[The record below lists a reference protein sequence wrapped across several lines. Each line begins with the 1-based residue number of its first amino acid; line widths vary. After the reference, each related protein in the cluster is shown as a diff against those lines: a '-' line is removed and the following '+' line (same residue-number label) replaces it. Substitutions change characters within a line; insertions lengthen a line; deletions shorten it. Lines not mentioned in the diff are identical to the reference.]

1 MHGLGWFRVP
11 RLSIRPPLSPPRV
24 AYAPRNPG
32 SAGTREIRPR
42 QDPGS
47 GSTRESPAVLRPR
60 VSGHQ
65 GESGHAEIWG
75 PQIPGQ
81 IQSECEGCRAGAFWK
96 LQGRSASL
104 PLPASRGT
112 RVAGCGAPPSTLR
125 ARRGDFSLLSA
136 AFPSLG
142 LLPPISEKHQAPR
155 NPEQSPC
162 GKILHTVTS
171 EQSFCHTRS
180 HSHRAWD

>member
-1 MHGLGWFRVP
+1 MHGLGWFPVP
-11 RLSIRPPLSPPRV
+11 RLSIRPPLPPPRA

-32 SAGTREIRPR
+32 STGTRPR

-47 GSTRESPAVLRPR
+47 GSTRESPAVPRPR

-65 GESGHAEIWG
+65 GESGHTEIWG

-81 IQSECEGCRAGAFWK
+81 IQSECEGYRAGAFWK

-112 RVAGCGAPPSTLR
+112 RVSGCGVPPSTLR

-142 LLPPISEKHQAPR
+142 LLPPISEKASGPLKSRTVSPWQ
-155 NPEQSPC
+155 NP
-162 GKILHTVTS
+162 
-171 EQSFCHTRS
+171 S
-180 HSHRAWD
+180 HSHI